1 MALHCF
7 RFSFSIYFGLVPIF
21 VSLLFAHQWLIL
33 GFRSASISISSANLA
48 SLSLWISVFKHF
60 LDSTVICSAIWNSLV
75 VSSMFFFHMLVSVFV
90 MSFTS
95 DSSSIWSILLAW
107 RIDFFFIVYSSGI
120 LPVSWRRIVVG
131 VPFGRHKRV
140 FIASLNILCSFFFS
154 SLFSV
159 QPSHAWVSMGIIIV
173 STICHIACIFI
184 PLNSSFPVSAIMLAV
199 APLTFFSVSAMW
211 SPRLPLLFM
220 ISPRYL

>member
-1 MALHCF
+1 MWFAFTVSIDALALSMALHCF

-33 GFRSASISISSANLA
+33 GFRSASFSISSANLA
-48 SLSLWISVFKHF
+48 SLSLWIRVFKPF
-60 LDSTVICSAIWNSLV
+60 LVSTVICSATWNSLV

-90 MSFTS
+90 MSFIS
-95 DSSSIWSILLAW
+95 DSSSICSILLAW
-107 RIDFFFIVYSSGI
+107 RIAFFIVYSSGI

-140 FIASLNILCSFFFS
+140 FNASLNILCSFFFS

-159 QPSHAWVSMGIIIV
+159 QPSH
-173 STICHIACIFI
+173 H
-184 PLNSSFPVSAIMLAV
+184 
-199 APLTFFSVSAMW
+199 
-211 SPRLPLLFM
+211 R
-220 ISPRYL
+220 